1 MNTNNLM
8 LFPCE
13 DLPEFNWDSM
23 LTSKSYHTICG
34 FPVKI
39 DRIIRDL
46 TGTTVLGVSGTMV
59 VRGVK
64 LRGVWDSLGNI
75 MEFKKTL
82 QLSTPRKMFAN
93 IENMLSGTQES
104 MFRLVNIRQLSE

>member
-13 DLPEFNWDSM
+13 DSSEFNWDSM

-34 FPVKI
+34 IPVKI
-39 DRIIRDL
+39 DRVVRDL
-46 TGTTVLGVSGTMV
+46 TGTTVLGVSGTLV

-64 LRGVWDSLGNI
+64 LRGMWDSLGNI
-75 MEFKKTL
+75 VEFKKGL
-82 QLSTPRKMFAN
+82 QLSSPKNMLTN
-93 IENMLSGTQES
+93 IENIFSGTQES
-104 MFRLVNIRQLSE
+104 MFRLVNMRQLSE